1 MYPLKNNKNK
11 QMRVIFTPYI
21 YILFFLLK
29 FSTIYSQN
37 FQISVTTI
45 KSENNKIIKEIP
57 YIKFHNSKM
66 SILNEINE
74 INREL
79 EKIGFLNATLDK
91 FDLIDSTFNAKYIL
105 GEQTKKIKIFYNR
118 DGISNLF
125 LSKKELHQI
134 STSLTDTYFEIPFNE
149 ISNSLQFIADTY
161 EKNGNSFTQVSLKN
175 IHLENE
181 IALADLYIIDTK
193 ARTIDKIII
202 KGYKKFPKNFI
213 VNDLNLKLKSVFN
226 NDKLETASTALKS
239 LPFVEEQ
246 KTPEV
251 LFTKDSTFIY
261 LYLKK
266 KRSNKFDGVIGF
278 STKEENNSLEF
289 NGYLDLLFNNIFNSG
304 ESIALFWKNNGNE
317 SQRFFISAETPYIFN
332 LPITPKA
339 TFELFRQDSTFNNII
354 ANFHLSYLINNKS
367 KIAAA
372 FNTESS
378 TNLLKN
384 NNTNLNIQSF
394 KNIFYGG
401 AYNFIILNNDILFTE
416 KFNLNVS
423 SFFGNRKTDNEKTS
437 QSKFTLFSNFLW
449 PLNSKNYL
457 FIQNQ
462 SAILNSDDY
471 FDNELFRIGGVNS
484 IRGFNEESIF
494 TTGYSI
500 LNIEYRFRP
509 SLSSY
514 FYTITDFAYIE
525 NQILSTSAKIYSL
538 GLGYTFLTKIGLLNL
553 SYAIGKF
560 NDNPFNFND
569 SKLHIKIVSFF

>member
-1 MYPLKNNKNK
+1 MK
-11 QMRVIFTPYI
+11 VFFTPYI

-37 FQISVTTI
+37 FQLSVSTK
-45 KSENNKIIKEIP
+45 KSENNKNIKVIQ
-57 YIKFHNSKM
+57 YLKFHNSKK
-66 SILNEINE
+66 SILNEIKE
-74 INREL
+74 INNEL
-79 EKIGFLNATLDK
+79 EQTGFLNATLDTLY
-91 FDLIDSTFNAKYIL
+91 LIDSTYSAKYIL

-118 DGISNLF
+118 DSLSYPF
-125 LSKKELHQI
+125 LSKKDLQNI
-134 STSLTDTYFEIPFNE
+134 STRVTDTYFEIPFNQ
-149 ISNSLQFIADTY
+149 ISNSLQFIVDTY

-175 IHLENE
+175 IHLENK
-181 IALADLYIIDTK
+181 IALADLYIVDTK
-193 ARTIDKIII
+193 SRTIDKIII
-202 KGYKKFPKNFI
+202 KGYKNFPKNFI
-213 VNDLNLKLKSVFN
+213 TNDLNLKLKSIFN
-226 NDKLETASTALKS
+226 NEKLETASTVLNS

-278 STKEENNSLEF
+278 STKEESNGLEF

-304 ESIALFWKNNGNE
+304 ESIALFWKNNGND
-317 SQRFFISAETPYIFN
+317 SQRFYISAETPYIFN
-332 LPITPKA
+332 LPIIPKA
-339 TFELFRQDSTFNNII
+339 TFELFRQDSTFNNIVT
-354 ANFHLSYLINNKS
+354 NFYLSYLINNKS
-367 KIAAA
+367 KITAA

-384 NNTNLNIQSF
+384 NTNVNIQSF
-394 KNIFYGG
+394 KNSFYGG
-401 AYNFIILNNDILFTE
+401 EYNYRILNNDILFSE
-416 KFNLNVS
+416 KFNLNIS
-423 SFFGNRKTDNEKTS
+423 SYFGIRKTDNEKTS
-437 QSKFTLFSNFLW
+437 QSKFKLLTNFLW
-449 PLNSKNYL
+449 PLNPKNYL

-462 SAILNSDDY
+462 SAILNSDNF

-500 LNIEYRFRP
+500 LNVEYRFRP
-509 SLSSY
+509 SISSY

-525 NQILSTSAKIYSL
+525 NQISNTSTNIYSL
-538 GLGYTFLTKIGLLNL
+538 GLGYAFFTKVGLLNL
-553 SYAIGKF
+553 SYAIGKS
-560 NDNPFNFND
+560 DHNPFNFND